1 MGRKFVCMLF
11 AVGVLMLSVPPA
23 SAGGQGI
30 IQVTP
35 QERGTPVPGGK
46 VTMYAI
52 GKAVEG
58 GYRLS
63 AELADWTVDVTEIFD
78 PDLARWL
85 AENIRAEGISKTVGD
100 AGLVEFTGLEEGVYL
115 MVQTQAAPGYQPF
128 RPYIV
133 VLPMSGQEWKAP
145 TCPKV
150 NRLEGDNPKT
160 GDTQLLMGA
169 VGMAVSGAGLWMC
182 GRRRER
188 P

>member
-1 MGRKFVCMLF
+1 MGRKIICMLF
-11 AVGVLMLSVPPA
+11 AVGVLALSAFPA
-23 SAGGQGI
+23 SAAGQGV

-35 QERGTPVPGGK
+35 QEVGNPVPGGE
-46 VTMYAI
+46 VSLYAI

-85 AENIRAEGISKTVGD
+85 AENIRAEGISKSIGD
-100 AGLVEFTGLEEGVYL
+100 AGSVEYSGLEEGVYL
-115 MVQTQAAPGYQPF
+115 MIQTQAAPGYQSF

-145 TCPKV
+145 TYPKV
-150 NRLEGDNPKT
+150 KRLEGDNPKT
-160 GDTQLLMGA
+160 GDTGVVQGI
-169 VGMAVSGAGLWMC
+169 VGMAVSGVGLWMC
-182 GRRRER
+182 GRKRGA
-188 P
+188 